1 MIKFNPKFLRAAVYG
16 ANDGIVTTFAVVAGV
31 AGAGLPHT
39 IVIVLGLANMI
50 ADGMSMGL
58 SDYLG
63 ERSEQGMRKQLKG
76 EYEKENL
83 WHTGLVTFIAF
94 ITAGFFPLIPYLTGF
109 IGVTIPQENRFF
121 LAVCMTAFSLF
132 FAGSLRTIMISG
144 SWIRN
149 GLEML
154 IIGMLAASASYSIGW
169 LIDAYLLKLL

>member
-1 MIKFNPKFLRAAVYG
+1 MIKFNPKLLRAAVYG

-63 ERSEQGMRKQLKG
+63 ERSEQRMRKQLKG
-76 EYEKENL
+76 KYEKEDL
-83 WHTGLVTFIAF
+83 WHSGLVTFIAF
-94 ITAGFFPLIPYLTGF
+94 VIAGFFPLIPYLTGF
-109 IGVTIPQENRFF
+109 VGVEIPEDNRFF
-121 LAVCMTAFSLF
+121 LAILATAFVLF
-132 FAGSLRTIMISG
+132 LAGSLRTIVISG

-154 IIGMLAASASYSIGW
+154 SIGMLAAAASYSIGW
-169 LIDAYLLKLL
+169 LIDTYLLQLL